1 MLRPGSIARPLRLV
15 ALGGALCLGSAP
27 PARAVPRT
35 EMVTGAGL
43 VRMTITNLGYV
54 GNGLSS
60 PYQPSCEYPSNSHV
74 EHLFIGGLWVGAMT
88 PEGLRRVSTGA
99 QDASNLT
106 DGEDNREFTDSLT
119 EDVQI
124 WSNTQNSDDYNPAAL
139 ATEHIECYFTD
150 DKFDETGNH
159 TPLFIKVILR
169 VLSWSSS
176 YADDFIILD
185 YRIVNDS
192 GTELRDVYVGYW
204 NDTTVGNTTIT
215 VPSGYGSGA
224 PRTWQFY
231 DDMNGAWRPG
241 DVADDPD
248 LWMMYE
254 HDDDGEEGMATSWI
268 GARLLGSTPAPSPA
282 AGLPPV
288 TYNSWRFRSV
298 PAQDDAY
305 EVDGQPLPGKYQML
319 SNGDFDAGGD
329 FAYAGNWNGLLAT
342 GPFPNLAPGDTL
354 QVTYAVVC
362 GADSLNLLANAKVAQ
377 VAYDSGFAIPTGPP
391 SPRLNL
397 EYDDNTV
404 VLAWAPGD
412 SVALDDQGEP
422 VPLLPDD
429 PRRSPEHHVSIITQ
443 RPDFQGYRIFRFQG
457 ESFGGDP
464 YEQST
469 MVAQFDKID
478 GIGFDTGLP
487 PLGVD
492 GLRRFRDTSL
502 LDGFGYWYSVVSFS
516 APDVV
521 ASLPEFQSGYYENA
535 ELVYPGPAPRPLG
548 EGRGPGVF
556 PNPYRVASRFDDQQ
570 GEQELGRKLWFT
582 GLPARCV
589 IKVFNLGGDLV
600 KTLHHDDPASGLE
613 PWDIL
618 SEPVRAIASG
628 LYIFAVEDLAT
639 GRVERGKLVIIK

>member
-1 MLRPGSIARPLRLV
+1 MLRPGCITRTALAV

-35 EMVTGAGL
+35 ELVTGAGL
-43 VRMTITNLGYV
+43 VRLTITNLGYV

-99 QDASNLT
+99 QDASSLT
-106 DGEDNREFTDSLT
+106 DGEDIREFTDSLT

-150 DKFDETGNH
+150 DKYDETGNH
-159 TPLFIKVILR
+159 TPLFVNVILR
-169 VLSWSSS
+169 ALSWSSS
-176 YADDFIILD
+176 YADDFVILD
-185 YRIVNDS
+185 YRIINDS
-192 GTELRDVYVGYW
+192 GSELRDVYVGYW

-231 DDMNGAWRPG
+231 DDVNGALRPG
-241 DVADDPD
+241 DVADDPGP
-248 LWMMYE
+248 L
-254 HDDDGEEGMATSWI
+254 DDVRARRRRRGRDGHLLDR
-268 GARLLGSTPAPSPA
+268 GAPAGFRPGPVAGPGPA
-282 AGLPPV
+282 AGHLQQLALPLRACPGRRLRGRRPAAARQVPDALQRRLRRRRRLRLCGQLERPARHRPV
-288 TYNSWRFRSV
+288 PQPRARRH
-298 PAQDDAY
+298 PAGDLRRGLRRRLPEPA
-305 EVDGQPLPGKYQML
+305 GQRQG
-319 SNGDFDAGGD
+319 GAGGLRLGLRD
-329 FAYAGNWNGLLAT
+329 PDRPALAAAVAGVRGQHGRAGLGSRRLRRPGRPGRAR
-342 GPFPNLAPGDTL
+342 APAAGR
-354 QVTYAVVC
+354 
-362 GADSLNLLANAKVAQ
+362 
-377 VAYDSGFAIPTGPP
+377 P
-391 SPRLNL
+391 
-397 EYDDNTV
+397 
-404 VLAWAPGD
+404 AP
-412 SVALDDQGEP
+412 L
-422 VPLLPDD
+422 
-429 PRRSPEHHVSIITQ
+429 PEHHVSIITL

-487 PLGVD
+487 PLGTD

-521 ASLPEFQSGYYENA
+521 SSLPEFQSGYYENA

-570 GEQELGRKLWFT
+570 GELELGRKLWFT

-589 IKVFNLGGDLV
+589 IKVFTLNGDLV